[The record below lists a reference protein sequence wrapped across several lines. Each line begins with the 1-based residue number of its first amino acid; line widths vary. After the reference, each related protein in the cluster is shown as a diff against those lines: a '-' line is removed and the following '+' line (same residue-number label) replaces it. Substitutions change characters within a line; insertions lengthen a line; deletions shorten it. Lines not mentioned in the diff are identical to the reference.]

1 MLYLNEIHI
10 KKKTP
15 RPIKMII
22 KSKRLMNN
30 ISVISLLLV
39 LSPVSGLN
47 QGWEGQGSEG
57 VQLEKLWVVRLK
69 I

>member
-1 MLYLNEIHI
+1 
-10 KKKTP
+10 
-15 RPIKMII
+15 MII
-22 KSKRLMNN
+22 NKSKRLMNN

-47 QGWEGQGSEG
+47 QGVWEGQGKVRG